1 MEGTGTTQ
9 SQYAVIKAGGKQYN
23 VSVGQRIRVN
33 RIADL
38 EKDSTY
44 TISEVMVVGNG
55 DTPAA
60 IGTPYVAG
68 AEVSFKVIGDCKG
81 KKLVSLKRRRR
92 KGYRRKIGH
101 RQALTELLVENIK
114 CGA

>member
-1 MEGTGTTQ
+1 MQ
-9 SQYAVIKAGGKQYN
+9 SQYAIIKAGGKQYS

-33 RIADL
+33 RIANL

-44 TISEVMVVGNG
+44 TISDVLVVGG
-55 DTPAA
+55 GESPAA
-60 IGTPYVAG
+60 VGTPYVSG
-68 AEVSFKVIGDCKG
+68 AEVSFKVIGDCRG

-92 KGYRRKIGH
+92 KGYRRKVGH
-101 RQALTELLVENIK
+101 RQDLTELLVENIK